1 MSRIRKDD
9 GTLAAGIRAGER
21 ALAVR
26 DISRRG
32 FLGRVGGGCAAMA
45 IAVAGCETAEIYA
58 TASGLKSDATFDLTT
73 HPKLAKVTGMAKL
86 NGDGAT
92 LVLVRKDD
100 DTVLAFDS
108 ICPHGQCPM
117 TPEHDGGLGVWEAK
131 EQQLRCDCH
140 DSRFNP
146 DGTLDPA
153 SKPDDWKKQPEFVK
167 VYAVD
172 FDKATG
178 KGTVKAG

>member
-1 MSRIRKDD
+1 MEPIIRFDHVRK
-9 GTLAAGIRAGER
+9 AFGE
-21 ALAVR
+21 LVVLE
-26 DISRRG
+26 DLSLDLMPGQTTVIMGPSG
-32 FLGRVGGGCAAMA
+32 VGKSVFLKMLVGLLYPDEGH
-45 IAVAGCETAEIYA
+45 IW
-58 TASGLKSDATFDLTT
+58 
-73 HPKLAKVTGMAKL
+73 VTGVA
-86 NGDGAT
+86 
-92 LVLVRKDD
+92 VPR
-100 DTVLAFDS
+100 
-108 ICPHGQCPM
+108 
-117 TPEHDGGLGVWEAK
+117 AK